1 MTKNQDWQILMYL
14 CRAYY
19 AFALKTTNY
28 AAMGKALT
36 YAQRVRLHTIYVC
49 VANMLGIQACQ
60 VKPHDKTTLYN
71 IAMIQQKGAEIVLNL
86 EPDQRSLHEVQ
97 QVFGQAKSANE

>member
-1 MTKNQDWQILMYL
+1 
-14 CRAYY
+14 
-19 AFALKTTNY
+19 
-28 AAMGKALT
+28 
-36 YAQRVRLHTIYVC
+36 
-49 VANMLGIQACQ
+49 MLGIQACQ